1 MVKLCKNIG
10 FSINNIQIIAY
21 SGYTGQNLINK

>member
-21 SGYTGQNLINK
+21 SGYTGAKSY